1 MDALETIF
9 TRRSIRKFL
18 PKAVRREEIE
28 DLLQAAMA
36 APSAGNAQPWL
47 FLVITDKMKLAQIP
61 SIHPYAA
68 MCPEAAAAILVCSD
82 PRVEKHA
89 GFWPQDC
96 SAATQNL
103 LLAARAR
110 ELGTVWCGVYPTE
123 TIMRAFRT
131 MFGLPEVVT
140 PFALVALGH
149 PGQPFDRRN
158 RYDAAKVHW
167 ETW

>member
-1 MDALETIF
+1 MDTLEAIF

-18 PKAVRREEIE
+18 PKAMSRAEIE
-28 DLLQAAMA
+28 ELLQAAMA

-47 FLVITDKMKLAQIP
+47 FLVIIDKQKLAQIP

-68 MCPEAAAAILVCSD
+68 MCPEAAAAILVCSN
-82 PRVEKHA
+82 PQVERYA
-89 GFWPQDC
+89 GYWPQDC
-96 SAATQNL
+96 SAAVQNL

-123 TIMRAFRT
+123 ERMQAFRK
-131 MFGLPEVVT
+131 MFGLPEPVM

-149 PGQPFDRRN
+149 PDQPFGRRD

-167 ETW
+167 DTW

>member
-1 MDALETIF
+1 MDALEAIF

-18 PKAVRREEIE
+18 PQAVSRAEIE
-28 DLLQAAMA
+28 DVLQAAMA

-47 FLVITDKMKLAQIP
+47 FLVIADKAKLARIP

-68 MCPEAAAAILVCSD
+68 MCPEAAAVILVCGD

-96 SAATQNL
+96 SAAVQNL
-103 LLAARAR
+103 LLAARVR
-110 ELGTVWCGVYPTE
+110 ELGTVWCGIHPVE
-123 TIMRAFRT
+123 DRMRDFRA
-131 MFGLPEVVT
+131 MFALPEMVM

-149 PGQPFDRRN
+149 PGQPFVRRD

-167 ETW
+167 EMW

>member
-1 MDALETIF
+1 MDALEAIF

-18 PKAVRREEIE
+18 PKAISREEIE
-28 DLLQAAMA
+28 ELLQAAMA
-36 APSAGNAQPWL
+36 APSAGNGQPWL
-47 FLVITDKMKLAQIP
+47 FLVITDKLKLAQIP

-68 MCPEAAAAILVCSD
+68 MCPEAAAAILVCGD
-82 PRVEKHA
+82 PQVAKYA
-89 GFWPQDC
+89 DFWPQDC
-96 SAATQNL
+96 SAAVQNF

-110 ELGTVWCGVYPTE
+110 NLGTVWCGVYPTE
-123 TIMRAFRT
+123 ERMQAFRKV
-131 MFGLPEVVT
+131 FGLPDAVA

-149 PGQPFDRRN
+149 PDQPFDRRD